1 MTPKRIFITY
11 GTKNFDLQKKHIINL
26 AKSSNFFDE
35 CISYGPNDLQKSFV
49 QEHENI
55 LRLEKGAGF
64 WIWKYQIIK
73 QTIDQLKENDIV
85 IYSDSGSSLNPKGSA
100 RYSQYIDML
109 IDSKYSM
116 LRFKLDYLE
125 KFWTIKE
132 IFDYFNVKLDSN
144 IANSNQLLAGHIILK
159 KTESL
164 NEQLNMFRNLI
175 NFDNSLITDKYDNNQ
190 IEGFKSN
197 RHDQSI
203 FSLIS
208 KLSGYIEI
216 ENEVWFQ
223 NNREEQYDYPFLAVQ
238 QRSYSFWQKLKFYLF
253 YKKHINNTVFFG
265 EKRYIYQKPSILKR
279 IIYKFK

>member
-49 QEHENI
+49 LKHENI

-100 RYSQYIDML
+100 RYSEYIDML

-132 IFDYFNVKLDSN
+132 IFDYFNVKLDSK

-223 NNREEQYDYPFLAVQ
+223 NNQEEQYDYPFLAVQ
-238 QRSYSFWQKLKFYLF
+238 QRCYSFWQ
-253 YKKHINNTVFFG
+253 
-265 EKRYIYQKPSILKR
+265 
-279 IIYKFK
+279 

>member
-49 QEHENI
+49 QKHENI

-100 RYSQYIDML
+100 RYSEYIDML

-190 IEGFKSN
+190 IKGFKSN

-223 NNREEQYDYPFLAVQ
+223 NNQEEQYDYPFLAVQ